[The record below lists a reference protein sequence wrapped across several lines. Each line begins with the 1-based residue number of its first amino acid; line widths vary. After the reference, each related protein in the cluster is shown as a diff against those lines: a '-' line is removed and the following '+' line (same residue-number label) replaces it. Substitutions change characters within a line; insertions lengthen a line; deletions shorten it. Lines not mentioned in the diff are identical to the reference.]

1 MPRKLKTMLRK
12 LRRCCFSALAWRI
25 SGVRA
30 IPYKGI
36 GKLFGDLPKSHFRPV
51 HEFGWQANVHFN
63 SQKCLEKQENLLDYI
78 QERLNSH
85 SFCTGVVTA
94 AVRIS
99 LLAGR
104 MKGNIN

>member
-1 MPRKLKTMLRK
+1 M
-12 LRRCCFSALAWRI
+12 
-25 SGVRA
+25 RA

-51 HEFGWQANVHFN
+51 PEFGWQANVHLN
-63 SQKCLEKQENLLDYI
+63 SQKCLEKQQNLLGYI
-78 QERLNSH
+78 QERLNSQ
-85 SFCTGVVTA
+85 SLGTGVVTA

-99 LLAGR
+99 LLAGG